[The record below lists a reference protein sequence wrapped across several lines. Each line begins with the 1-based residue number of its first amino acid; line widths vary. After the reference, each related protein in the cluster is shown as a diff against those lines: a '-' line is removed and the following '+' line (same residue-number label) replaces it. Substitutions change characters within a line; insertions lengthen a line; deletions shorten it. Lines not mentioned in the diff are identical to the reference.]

1 MLVALLFR
9 LAIEGRATQVGLL
22 LAVGFG
28 RRRVARLLLAE
39 GLIVA
44 ALAGLAG
51 VGLGVGYAMLMLAG
65 LQTWWLAAI
74 VAPFLHLHVT
84 LPSLLI
90 GYASGVLVAGLVIVA
105 SVRWIGRLAPRRLLA
120 GQIRGAGTRGRG
132 DAGTRG
138 REEKKRRRGEEER
151 SSRCPLFSSSPL
163 LLFSPSSRP
172 GLDAAGAGRSERV
185 GRHLDERRNAGGG
198 LLRHGG
204 DGPDGRT
211 DPGARPAARRRRGF
225 GRRRR
230 RRKPVAS
237 GAAQRGTLSRPQHAD
252 RRPGGRRF
260 VPDRRRQRVP
270 PRSVPPDAVA
280 L

>member
-1 MLVALLFR
+1 MRCWASLSHPTASLSHATLTIEQLRARIVIDPAKLGFVFQPVKRQGLAASEGTTPFGALFLSFSFFILASAVMLVALLFR
-9 LAIEGRATQVGLL
+9 LAIEGRAAQVGLL

-44 ALAGLAG
+44 ALGGLAG

-120 GQIRGAGTRGRG
+120 GQMRRGDAGTRGRG
-132 DAGTRG
+132 DAGTR
-138 REEKKRRRGEEER
+138 REEEEKRRRGKVFTV
-151 SSRCPLFSSSPL
+151 SPLLLFSSSPL
-163 LLFSPSSRP
+163 LPFFPSWP
-172 GLDAAGAGRSERV
+172 GCCWCW
-185 GRHLDERRNAGGG
+185 
-198 LLRHGG
+198 
-204 DGPDGRT
+204 P
-211 DPGARPAARRRRGF
+211 
-225 GRRRR
+225 
-230 RRKPVAS
+230 
-237 GAAQRGTLSRPQHAD
+237 
-252 RRPGGRRF
+252 
-260 VPDRRRQRVP
+260 
-270 PRSVPPDAVA
+270 
-280 L
+280 